1 MQTTLLGLAI
11 ALILALVAA
20 LVGPHF
26 VDWARYRSDIEAEA
40 SRLLGAPVR
49 ISGPIEAQLL
59 PTPSLSLHSVELAGG
74 EATFSARALR
84 FELAL
89 GPLMRGEW
97 RVSELTLSE
106 PRIRIVLNA
115 EGQLQA
121 PGVGTGIAP
130 DRLSIERLSI
140 ERGRIVL
147 ADAASS
153 SSLTLNGFSFEGD
166 VRSLV
171 GPIRGDG
178 SFVSDGGSYRY
189 RIVSGR
195 RGADGA
201 KFRLSLEAVDRPLI
215 AETDG
220 VLQVDDAGP
229 RYEGVLTLARPA
241 GAALPGGRTLARAPW
256 RLTTQVK
263 ADPRRVLAEQ
273 IEFQYGP
280 DDRPFRLSGKAD
292 VALGANPHFAA
303 LLSGRQLDLDRLID
317 APDASRRSPA
327 ATLLAAVRTL
337 FEQARAP
344 VRGTLELDVD
354 ALAIGGAAL
363 QNLRGTVGVAGDSWD
378 IETLEFRAPGFTQAH
393 LSGRLESSREKG
405 LEFAGPASIES
416 SDPKALWSF
425 IEGEGDQL
433 PASVASLRASGDLT
447 IGDRGVIVD
456 RLRAEVDNKPIEG
469 RIAYAPAGADGP
481 ARLDATLRADEIDLD
496 RAITIANS
504 AFGGVKFER
513 PRNVAL
519 SLAIGKVSYADIQA
533 SRVDAKLKL
542 DASGLTVERF
552 SVGDFRGA
560 SIKATGLIDTSSA
573 SPHGAVSLALNA
585 ARADG
590 LIALIGRVTP
600 DAAGELRRYGAK
612 LAPAEL
618 RARLEV
624 GPGKAGPAGQG
635 SAGSATQAKLAFD
648 GRLGAVRL
656 NLSAS
661 GIGDP
666 ASLASAKLRIDGS
679 LESDD
684 GKVLAAVVGLDRVAA
699 IDTRPATI
707 SLSGNGPL
715 NGDIAYELRLASGG
729 LWASGE
735 GTARLEKGEA
745 QGFAKLSLTATD
757 ARVFLNAAAPAAIP
771 VAIESRLT
779 FLGRA
784 LAFEDVKGEIA
795 GAAVGGRV
803 SLSLASPA
811 VIDGRLS
818 ATDIDAAPVIA
829 ALIGVPKHSTREQ
842 GAGWSAEPFVRPLF
856 DDVKGSVSFEAE
868 RVALLPGLSAQA
880 LKGRA
885 RFDGASF
892 DIDDLTGSLAG
903 GTLNANAAFRLVPEG
918 LSARAH
924 LDLSKGDLARIAFGH
939 NKPPASGGV
948 SFAAEFEGTGLS
960 PAALIGALRGK
971 GTLTFDQVQVAGL
984 DSKAIDAAIRA
995 SERGLAPERL
1005 PAYLGPALD
1014 AGRLAVPSA
1023 TTTLAILDGRI
1034 RIVPVVV
1041 NADGADVALSGMLNL
1056 VDSNLEARFTLSG
1069 APRDDMKG
1077 RRPEIAV
1084 LLNGPFSTPKR
1095 EIDTSE
1101 LATFVTLRAV
1111 ERESKRVEA
1120 AEREAKRREDAAAA
1134 AERAERER
1142 VERERALQRVEPD
1155 RVPSSRGHG
1164 AADEGTGPAVSE
1176 RAPDLPPAIELK
1188 PPAKPARRPP
1198 TAAKH
1203 APTPSQAPP
1212 TSLSPPPRRSF
1223 WENFFGRP

>member
-26 VDWARYRSDIEAEA
+26 VDWARYRSDIETEA

-49 ISGPIEAQLL
+49 ISGPIDARLL
-59 PTPSLSLHSVELAGG
+59 PTPSLSLRSVELAGG

-89 GPLMRGEW
+89 GPLLRGEW

-106 PRIRIVLNA
+106 PRIRVALNA
-115 EGQLQA
+115 AGHLQA
-121 PGVGTGIAP
+121 PGVGTAIAP

-147 ADAASS
+147 VDATSNS
-153 SSLTLNGFSFEGD
+153 TLTLDGFSFEGD
-166 VRSLV
+166 VRSLI

-178 SFVSDGGSYRY
+178 SFISDGDSYRY
-189 RIVSGR
+189 HIASGR
-195 RGADGA
+195 RGAEGA

-215 AETDG
+215 VETDG
-220 VLQVDDAGP
+220 VLRIDDASP
-229 RYEGVLTLARPA
+229 RYEGALTLARPA
-241 GAALPGGRTLARAPW
+241 GAALSGGRTLAREPW
-256 RLTTQVK
+256 RLTTPVK
-263 ADPRRVLAEQ
+263 ADPRRISAEQ

-292 VALGANPHFAA
+292 LALGANPHFTAT
-303 LLSGRQLDLDRLID
+303 LSGRQLDLDRLID

-337 FEQARAP
+337 FEQLRPP
-344 VRGTLELDVD
+344 VLGTLELDVD
-354 ALAIGGAAL
+354 ALAIGAAAL
-363 QNLRGTVGVAGDSWD
+363 QNLRGTIGVAGDYWD
-378 IETLEFRAPGFTQAH
+378 IETLEFRAPGLTQAH
-393 LSGRLESSREKG
+393 LSGRLESSRAKG

-416 SDPKALWSF
+416 GDPKALWSF

-433 PASVASLRASGDLT
+433 PASAASLRASGDLT
-447 IGDRGVIVD
+447 IGDRGIVVD

-469 RIAYAPAGADGP
+469 RIAYAPAGANAP

-496 RAITIANS
+496 RAIAIANS
-504 AFGGVKFER
+504 VFGGVKFER

-519 SLAIGKVSYADIQA
+519 SLAIGKVSYADVQA
-533 SRVDAKLKL
+533 NKVDAKLKL

-552 SVGDFRGA
+552 SVGDLRGA
-560 SIKATGLIDTSSA
+560 RISATGLIDTASSP
-573 SPHGAVSLALNA
+573 PHGAVSLALNA

-590 LIALIGRVTP
+590 LIALIGRLTP
-600 DAAGELRRYGAK
+600 DAAGELRRYGGQ

-624 GPGKAGPAGQG
+624 GPAKPGPAGQG
-635 SAGSATQAKLAFD
+635 SARSATHAKLAFD

-666 ASLASAKLRIDGS
+666 AALASAKVRIDGS

-684 GKVLAAVVGLDRVAA
+684 GKVLAALVGLDHVAA
-699 IDTRPATI
+699 IDPRPAAI
-707 SLSGNGPL
+707 LLSGNGPL
-715 NGDIAYELRLASGG
+715 DGDIAYELRLASGG

-735 GTARLEKGEA
+735 GTARLEKGVPK
-745 QGFAKLSLTATD
+745 GLAKLSLTATD
-757 ARVFLNAAAPAAIP
+757 ARALLNAAAPAAMP

-784 LAFEDVKGEIA
+784 LAFEDVKGKIA
-795 GAAVGGRV
+795 GSTVGGRV

-818 ATDIDAAPVIA
+818 ATDIDAVPVIA
-829 ALIGVPKHSTREQ
+829 ALIGVPKRPVREQ

-856 DDVKGSVSFEAE
+856 DDVKGGVSFEAE
-868 RVALLPGLSAQA
+868 RVALLPGLDAQV

-903 GTLNANAAFRLVPEG
+903 GTLNANAAFRFVPEG
-918 LSARAH
+918 LSARARV
-924 LDLSKGDLARIAFGH
+924 DLSKGDLAQIAFGH
-939 NKPPASGGV
+939 DKPPASGGV
-948 SFAAEFEGTGLS
+948 SLAMEVEGTGLS
-960 PAALIGALRGK
+960 PAALIGALQGR
-971 GTLTFDQVQVAGL
+971 GTLTFDHVQVAGL
-984 DSKAIDAAIRA
+984 DPKAINAAIRA

-1005 PAYLGPALD
+1005 SAYLGRALD
-1014 AGRLAVPSA
+1014 AGHLAVPSA
-1023 TTTLAILDGRI
+1023 TTILAILDGRI

-1041 NADGADVALSGMLNL
+1041 NADGADVALSGTFNL

-1069 APRDDMKG
+1069 APREDMKG
-1077 RRPEIAV
+1077 RRPEITV
-1084 LLNGPFSTPKR
+1084 LLSGPLSTPKR

-1101 LATFVTLRAV
+1101 LVTFVTLRAV

-1120 AEREAKRREDAAAA
+1120 AEREAKRREEAAAA

-1155 RVPSSRGHG
+1155 GVPSSRGDG
-1164 AADEGTGPAVSE
+1164 VVDEGTGPAVSE
-1176 RAPDLPPAIELK
+1176 RAPDLPPAIEVK
-1188 PPAKPARRPP
+1188 PPSAKPARRPP
-1198 TAAKH
+1198 ATAKR
-1203 APTPSQAPP
+1203 APTPAPP
-1212 TSLSPPPRRSF
+1212 TSLSPPRRRSF

>member
-1 MQTTLLGLAI
+1 VQTTLLGLAI

-26 VDWARYRSDIEAEA
+26 VDWARYRSDIETEA

-49 ISGPIEAQLL
+49 ISGPIDARLL
-59 PTPSLSLHSVELAGG
+59 PTPSLSLRSVELAGG

-89 GPLMRGEW
+89 GPLLRGEW

-106 PRIRIVLNA
+106 PRIRVALNA
-115 EGQLQA
+115 AGHLQA
-121 PGVGTGIAP
+121 PGVRTAIAP

-147 ADAASS
+147 ADATSNS
-153 SSLTLNGFSFEGD
+153 TLTLDGFSFEGD
-166 VRSLV
+166 VRSLI

-178 SFVSDGGSYRY
+178 SFISDGDSYRY
-189 RIVSGR
+189 HIASGR

-215 AETDG
+215 VETDG
-220 VLQVDDAGP
+220 VLRIDDASP
-229 RYEGVLTLARPA
+229 RYEGALTLARPA
-241 GAALPGGRTLARAPW
+241 GAALPGGRTLAREPW

-263 ADPRRVLAEQ
+263 ADPRRIFAEQ

-292 VALGANPHFAA
+292 LALGANPHFTAT
-303 LLSGRQLDLDRLID
+303 LSGRQLDLDRLID

-337 FEQARAP
+337 FEQLRPP

-363 QNLRGTVGVAGDSWD
+363 QNLRGTIGVAGDYWD

-393 LSGRLESSREKG
+393 LSGRLESSRAKG

-416 SDPKALWSF
+416 GDPKALWSF
-425 IEGEGDQL
+425 IEGGGDQL
-433 PASVASLRASGDLT
+433 PASAASLRASGDLT
-447 IGDRGVIVD
+447 IGDRGIVVD

-469 RIAYAPAGADGP
+469 RIAYALAGANGP

-496 RAITIANS
+496 RAIAIANS
-504 AFGGVKFER
+504 AFGGAKFER

-519 SLAIGKVSYADIQA
+519 SLAIGKVSYADVQA
-533 SRVDAKLKL
+533 SKVDAKLKL

-552 SVGDFRGA
+552 SVGDLRGA
-560 SIKATGLIDTSSA
+560 RISATGLIDTASSP
-573 SPHGAVSLALNA
+573 PHGAVSLALNA

-590 LIALIGRVTP
+590 LIALIGRFTP
-600 DAAGELRRYGAK
+600 DAAGELRRYGGQ

-624 GPGKAGPAGQG
+624 GPAKPGPAGQG
-635 SAGSATQAKLAFD
+635 SARSATQAKLAFD

-666 ASLASAKLRIDGS
+666 AALASAKVRIDGS

-684 GKVLAAVVGLDRVAA
+684 GKVLAALVGLDHVAA
-699 IDTRPATI
+699 IDPRPAAI

-715 NGDIAYELRLASGG
+715 DGDIAYELHLASGG

-735 GTARLEKGEA
+735 GTARLEKGLPK
-745 QGFAKLSLTATD
+745 GLAKLSLTATD
-757 ARVFLNAAAPAAIP
+757 ARALLNAAAPAAMP

-784 LAFEDVKGEIA
+784 LAFEDVKGKIA
-795 GAAVGGRV
+795 GSTVGGRV
-803 SLSLASPA
+803 SLTLASPA
-811 VIDGRLS
+811 IIDGRLS
-818 ATDIDAAPVIA
+818 ATDIDAVPVIA
-829 ALIGVPKHSTREQ
+829 ALIGVPKRPVREQ
-842 GAGWSAEPFVRPLF
+842 GAGWSAEPFVRPVF

-868 RVALLPGLSAQA
+868 RVALLPGLNAQA

-903 GTLNANAAFRLVPEG
+903 GKLSANAAFRFVPEG
-918 LSARAH
+918 LSARAR
-924 LDLSKGDLARIAFGH
+924 LDLSKGDLAQIAFGH
-939 NKPPASGGV
+939 DKPPASGGV
-948 SFAAEFEGTGLS
+948 SLAMEVEGTGLS
-960 PAALIGALRGK
+960 PAALIGALQGK
-971 GTLTFDQVQVAGL
+971 GTLTFDHVQVAGL
-984 DSKAIDAAIRA
+984 DPKAIDAAIRA

-1005 PAYLGPALD
+1005 SAYLGPALD

-1023 TTTLAILDGRI
+1023 TATLAILDGRI

-1041 NADGADVALSGMLNL
+1041 NADGADIALSGTLNL
-1056 VDSNLEARFTLSG
+1056 VDSDLEARFMLSG
-1069 APRDDMKG
+1069 APRENMKG
-1077 RRPEIAV
+1077 RRPEITV
-1084 LLNGPFSTPKR
+1084 LLSGPLSTPKR

-1101 LATFVTLRAV
+1101 LVTFVTLRAV
-1111 ERESKRVEA
+1111 EQESKRVEA
-1120 AEREAKRREDAAAA
+1120 AEREAKRREEAAAA

-1155 RVPSSRGHG
+1155 GVPSSRGDG
-1164 AADEGTGPAVSE
+1164 VVDEGTGPAVSE
-1176 RAPDLPPAIELK
+1176 RAPDLPPAIEVK
-1188 PPAKPARRPP
+1188 PSSAKPARRPP
-1198 TAAKH
+1198 ATAKR
-1203 APTPSQAPP
+1203 APTPAPP
-1212 TSLSPPPRRSF
+1212 TSLSPPRRRSF

>member
-1 MQTTLLGLAI
+1 VQTTLLGLAI

-26 VDWARYRSDIEAEA
+26 VDWARYRSDIETEA

-49 ISGPIEAQLL
+49 ISGPIDARLL
-59 PTPSLSLHSVELAGG
+59 PTPSLSLRSVELAGG

-89 GPLMRGEW
+89 GPLLRGEW

-106 PRIRIVLNA
+106 PRIRVALNA
-115 EGQLQA
+115 AGHLQA
-121 PGVGTGIAP
+121 PGVRTAIAP

-147 ADAASS
+147 ADATSNS
-153 SSLTLNGFSFEGD
+153 TLTLDGFSFEGD
-166 VRSLV
+166 VRSLI

-178 SFVSDGGSYRY
+178 SFISDGDSYRY
-189 RIVSGR
+189 HIASGR

-215 AETDG
+215 VETDG
-220 VLQVDDAGP
+220 VLRIDDASP
-229 RYEGVLTLARPA
+229 RYEGALTLARPA
-241 GAALPGGRTLARAPW
+241 GAALPGGRTLAREPW

-263 ADPRRVLAEQ
+263 ADPRRIFAEQ

-292 VALGANPHFAA
+292 LALGANPHFTAT
-303 LLSGRQLDLDRLID
+303 LSGRQLDLDRLID

-337 FEQARAP
+337 FEQLRPP

-363 QNLRGTVGVAGDSWD
+363 QNLRGTIGVAGDYWD

-393 LSGRLESSREKG
+393 LSGRLESSRAKG

-416 SDPKALWSF
+416 GDPKALWSF
-425 IEGEGDQL
+425 IEGGGDQL
-433 PASVASLRASGDLT
+433 PASAASLRASGDLT
-447 IGDRGVIVD
+447 IGDRGIVVD

-469 RIAYAPAGADGP
+469 RIAYAPAGANGP

-496 RAITIANS
+496 RAIAIANS
-504 AFGGVKFER
+504 AFGGAKFER

-519 SLAIGKVSYADIQA
+519 SLAIGKVSYADVQA
-533 SRVDAKLKL
+533 SKVDAKLKL

-552 SVGDFRGA
+552 SVGDLRGA
-560 SIKATGLIDTSSA
+560 RISATGLIDTASSP
-573 SPHGAVSLALNA
+573 PHGAVSLALNA

-590 LIALIGRVTP
+590 LIALIGRFTP
-600 DAAGELRRYGAK
+600 DAAGELRRYGGQ

-624 GPGKAGPAGQG
+624 GPAKPGPAGQG
-635 SAGSATQAKLAFD
+635 SARSATQAKLAFD

-666 ASLASAKLRIDGS
+666 AALASAKVRIDGS

-684 GKVLAAVVGLDRVAA
+684 GKVLAALVGLDHVAA
-699 IDTRPATI
+699 IDPRPAAI

-715 NGDIAYELRLASGG
+715 DGDIAYELHLASGG

-735 GTARLEKGEA
+735 GTARLEKGLPK
-745 QGFAKLSLTATD
+745 GLAKLSLTATD
-757 ARVFLNAAAPAAIP
+757 ARALLNAAAPAAMP

-784 LAFEDVKGEIA
+784 LAFEDVKGKIA
-795 GAAVGGRV
+795 GSTVGGRV
-803 SLSLASPA
+803 SLTLASPA
-811 VIDGRLS
+811 IIDGRLS
-818 ATDIDAAPVIA
+818 ATDIDAVPVIA
-829 ALIGVPKHSTREQ
+829 ALIGVPKRPVREQ
-842 GAGWSAEPFVRPLF
+842 GAGWSAEPFVRPVF

-868 RVALLPGLSAQA
+868 RVALLPGLNAQA

-903 GTLNANAAFRLVPEG
+903 GKLSANAAFRFVPEG
-918 LSARAH
+918 LSARAR
-924 LDLSKGDLARIAFGH
+924 LDLSKGDLAQIAFGH
-939 NKPPASGGV
+939 DKPPASGGV
-948 SFAAEFEGTGLS
+948 SLAMEVEGTGLS
-960 PAALIGALRGK
+960 PAALIGALQGK
-971 GTLTFDQVQVAGL
+971 GTLTFDHVQVAGL
-984 DSKAIDAAIRA
+984 DPKAIDAAIRA

-1005 PAYLGPALD
+1005 SAYLGPALD

-1023 TTTLAILDGRI
+1023 TATLAILDGRI

-1041 NADGADVALSGMLNL
+1041 NADGADIALSGTLNL
-1056 VDSNLEARFTLSG
+1056 VDSDLEARFTLSG
-1069 APRDDMKG
+1069 APRENMKG
-1077 RRPEIAV
+1077 RRPEITV
-1084 LLNGPFSTPKR
+1084 LLSGPLSTPKR

-1101 LATFVTLRAV
+1101 LVTFVTLRAV
-1111 ERESKRVEA
+1111 EQESKRVEA
-1120 AEREAKRREDAAAA
+1120 AEREAKRREEAAAA

-1155 RVPSSRGHG
+1155 GVPSSRGDG
-1164 AADEGTGPAVSE
+1164 VVDEGTGPAVSE
-1176 RAPDLPPAIELK
+1176 RAPDLPPAIEVK
-1188 PPAKPARRPP
+1188 PSSAKPARRPP
-1198 TAAKH
+1198 ATAKR
-1203 APTPSQAPP
+1203 APTPAPP
-1212 TSLSPPPRRSF
+1212 TSLSPTRRRSF

>member
-26 VDWARYRSDIEAEA
+26 VDWARYRGDIETEA

-49 ISGPIEAQLL
+49 ISGPIDARLL
-59 PTPSLSLHSVELAGG
+59 PTPSLSLRSVELAGG

-89 GPLMRGEW
+89 GPLLRGEW

-106 PRIRIVLNA
+106 PRIRVALNA
-115 EGQLQA
+115 AGHLQA
-121 PGVGTGIAP
+121 PGVGTAIAP

-140 ERGRIVL
+140 ERGRIVF
-147 ADAASS
+147 ADAASNS
-153 SSLTLNGFSFEGD
+153 TLTLDGFSFEGD
-166 VRSLV
+166 VRSLI

-178 SFVSDGGSYRY
+178 SFISDGDSYRY
-189 RIVSGR
+189 HIASGR

-215 AETDG
+215 VETDG
-220 VLQVDDAGP
+220 VLRIDDASP
-229 RYEGVLTLARPA
+229 RYEGALTLARPA
-241 GAALPGGRTLARAPW
+241 GAALPGGRTLAREPW

-263 ADPRRVLAEQ
+263 ADPRRIFAEQ

-292 VALGANPHFAA
+292 VALGVSPHFTATLA
-303 LLSGRQLDLDRLID
+303 GRQLDLDRLID

-344 VRGTLELDVD
+344 MRGTLELNVD

-363 QNLRGTVGVAGDSWD
+363 QNLRATVGVVGDYWD

-393 LSGRLESSREKG
+393 LSGRLESSRAKG

-416 SDPKALWSF
+416 GDPKALWSF
-425 IEGEGDQL
+425 IEGGGDQL
-433 PASVASLRASGDLT
+433 PASAASLRASGDLT
-447 IGDRGVIVD
+447 IGDRGIVVD

-469 RIAYAPAGADGP
+469 RIAYAPAGANGP

-496 RAITIANS
+496 HAIAIANS

-519 SLAIGKVSYADIQA
+519 SLAIGKVSYADVQA
-533 SRVDAKLKL
+533 SKVDAKLKL

-552 SVGDFRGA
+552 SVGDLRGA
-560 SIKATGLIDTSSA
+560 SISATGSIDTASSP
-573 SPHGAVSLALNA
+573 PHGAVSLALNA

-590 LIALIGRVTP
+590 LIALIGRLTP
-600 DAAGELRRYGAK
+600 DAAGELRRNGGQ

-624 GPGKAGPAGQG
+624 GPAKPGPAGQG
-635 SAGSATQAKLAFD
+635 SARSATQAKLAFD

-666 ASLASAKLRIDGS
+666 AALASAKVRVDGS

-684 GKVLAAVVGLDRVAA
+684 GKVLAALVGLDHVAA
-699 IDTRPATI
+699 IDPRPAAI
-707 SLSGNGPL
+707 SLWGNGPL
-715 NGDIAYELRLASGG
+715 DGDIAYELRLASGG

-735 GTARLEKGEA
+735 GTARLEKGVPK
-745 QGFAKLSLTATD
+745 GFAKLSLTAMD
-757 ARVFLNAAAPAAIP
+757 ARALLNAAAPAAMP

-784 LAFEDVKGEIA
+784 LAFEDVKGKIA
-795 GAAVGGRV
+795 GSTVGGRV

-818 ATDIDAAPVIA
+818 ATDIDAVPVIA
-829 ALIGVPKHSTREQ
+829 ALIGVPKPPVREQ
-842 GAGWSAEPFVRPLF
+842 GTGWSAEPFVRPLF

-868 RVALLPGLSAQA
+868 RVALLPGLNAQA

-903 GTLNANAAFRLVPEG
+903 GTLNANAAFRFVPEG
-918 LSARAH
+918 LSARARV
-924 LDLSKGDLARIAFGH
+924 DLSKGDLAQIAFGH
-939 NKPPASGGV
+939 DKPPALGGV
-948 SFAAEFEGTGLS
+948 SLAMEVEGTGLS
-960 PAALIGALRGK
+960 PASETQIG
-971 GTLTFDQVQVAGL
+971 
-984 DSKAIDAAIRA
+984 RA
-995 SERGLAPERL
+995 H
-1005 PAYLGPALD
+1005 
-1014 AGRLAVPSA
+1014 V
-1023 TTTLAILDGRI
+1023 
-1034 RIVPVVV
+1034 
-1041 NADGADVALSGMLNL
+1041 
-1056 VDSNLEARFTLSG
+1056 
-1069 APRDDMKG
+1069 
-1077 RRPEIAV
+1077 
-1084 LLNGPFSTPKR
+1084 
-1095 EIDTSE
+1095 
-1101 LATFVTLRAV
+1101 
-1111 ERESKRVEA
+1111 
-1120 AEREAKRREDAAAA
+1120 
-1134 AERAERER
+1134 
-1142 VERERALQRVEPD
+1142 
-1155 RVPSSRGHG
+1155 
-1164 AADEGTGPAVSE
+1164 
-1176 RAPDLPPAIELK
+1176 
-1188 PPAKPARRPP
+1188 
-1198 TAAKH
+1198 
-1203 APTPSQAPP
+1203 
-1212 TSLSPPPRRSF
+1212 
-1223 WENFFGRP
+1223 